1 MTAASLLA
9 LVSTF
14 SACSSNSGTATRH
27 KPPSSL
33 ITVPRGWKTYTYGK
47 AEISV
52 PGDWVVHRTY
62 PCVDRPAPGT
72 LELGRP
78 IVLSSCQAIFRDAT
92 TVTLSPIP
100 AGSINRSFECPPR
113 EMNGQQVYV
122 GPCTTS
128 NPAGIVEY
136 LIPAL
141 GVEAVGTGDSKE
153 NVTGPGAATVVGRVL
168 HTLRRG

>member
-1 MTAASLLA
+1 M
-9 LVSTF
+9 
-14 SACSSNSGTATRH
+14 
-27 KPPSSL
+27 
-33 ITVPRGWKTYTYGK
+33 PRGWKTYTYGE

-52 PGDWVVHRTY
+52 PGDWVVHQTY
-62 PCVDRPAPGT
+62 PCLDRAAPGT

-78 IVLSSCQAIFRDAT
+78 VVLSNCQAILRDAT

-100 AGSINRSFECPPR
+100 TGAINRSSVCPPR

-136 LIPAL
+136 LMPAL
-141 GVEAVGTGDSKE
+141 GVEAVGTGRNNE
-153 NVTGPGAATVVGRVL
+153 NVTGPGATTVVGRVL